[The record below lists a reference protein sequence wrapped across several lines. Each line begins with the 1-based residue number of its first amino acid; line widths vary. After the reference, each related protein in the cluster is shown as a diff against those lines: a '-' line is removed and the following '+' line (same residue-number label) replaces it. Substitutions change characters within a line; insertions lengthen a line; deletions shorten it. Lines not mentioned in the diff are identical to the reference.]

1 MVIRADEEAKD
12 DFYELFQKAMDG
24 VLRNDMAIVM
34 GDWNAKV
41 GGKKEGENG
50 IVGGRVLRGERN
62 DNGERFVTFCATNSL
77 FITSTMYPHKDIHK
91 HSWTSPDGRYRS
103 QIDHT
108 AVNATFR
115 KSVSDSRVYQ
125 GVDIASDHNLTVNVT
140 QVRLCRPGKKKA
152 VLKKYMVVKGKL
164 LSKG

>member
-1 MVIRADEEAKD
+1 
-12 DFYELFQKAMDG
+12 MDG
-24 VLRNDMAIVM
+24 VLRHDMVIVM
-34 GDWNAKV
+34 GDLNTKM

-50 IVGGRVLRGERN
+50 IVGGRVLQGERN

-77 FITSTMYPHKDIHK
+77 FIISTMYPHKDIHK
-91 HSWTSPDGRYRS
+91 HCWTSPDGRYRS

-115 KSVSDSRVYQ
+115 ESVSDSRVYR
-125 GVDIASDHNLTVNVT
+125 GVDIASDHNLMVTVT
-140 QVRLCRPGKKKA
+140 Q
-152 VLKKYMVVKGKL
+152 LKYKVVKIKL